1 MRAMSRR
8 QSRREKRE
16 ERILD
21 EVRERVIRE
30 SMNLKEEESIRQA
43 REAELEALK
52 EISDLPNKRIQE
64 IDREVRSG
72 FKNRKKRKWGIS
84 RKVLRRAVGWAIFF
98 GIVVAVIGISAVVR
112 GRREAQLEAQ
122 LAAEEAFRNLYE
134 AASEGNLQM
143 VKYLIDEGVPPDR
156 PGYGTSILHVAVIGN
171 HLEVVEYLL
180 EEGADVN
187 RTDSSGRNV
196 LYLAEE
202 RPNLAVRRAVAAAFA
217 EASPEG
223 SPVRELWSRGISY
236 SEQSFMREVDA
247 GSLATVRLFLQAD
260 EGEYAQDWERS
271 GLFGVVKTKDPAML
285 TEILENGNGLEPQ
298 WINSAFLQAAR
309 SGLIQM
315 MELLLAYGADV
326 DYQYGDYDF
335 TPLLA
340 VVLNRDIAGMEF
352 LLDRGADPNK
362 NGADDNITPLMMPF
376 QRYSQHLSRDDEKIE
391 IVRLLLQYGADIN
404 GTDRNGST
412 VLNYARNSGMRESV
426 RFIKDAGAE
435 IPFTEESF
443 RYLVKENDSR
453 NLQSFLEQG
462 IDPDL
467 EGFDYYEENM
477 TGLIWA
483 ARRGYQEVCRV
494 LLEAGADVHHE
505 TEDQGTAL
513 GEAYYEEHHDLC
525 RMLFQYGA
533 DTETMIRDT
542 TILMSAIDD
551 GDIEMIRVLL
561 EAGVEVG
568 QNVLNVI
575 KTNNFAW
582 NSDQREEIRKLIWRH
597 TGPSG

>member
-1 MRAMSRR
+1 MKCMSRKQSRR
-8 QSRREKRE
+8 QKRE
-16 ERILD
+16 EKILD

-30 SMNLKEEESIRQA
+30 SMNLKEKESIREA
-43 REAELEALK
+43 RAAELEALK
-52 EISDLPNKRIQE
+52 EISDLPNRRIQE

-72 FKNRKKRKWGIS
+72 FKKKRIPGKS
-84 RKVLRRAVGWAIFF
+84 RKVLRKVVGWAIFF
-98 GIVVAVIGISAVVR
+98 GIVAAVIGISVVVR
-112 GRREAQLEAQ
+112 GRREAQFEAQ
-122 LAAEEAFRNLYE
+122 LAADEAFRNLYE
-134 AASEGNLQM
+134 AAGEGNLQM

-171 HLEVVEYLL
+171 HLDIVEYLL
-180 EEGADVN
+180 EEGADIN
-187 RTDSSGRNV
+187 RTDSNGRNV

-202 RPNLAVRRAVAAAFA
+202 RPNLAVRRVVAAAFA

-236 SEQSFMREVDA
+236 SEQSFMLEVDA
-247 GSLATVRLFLQAD
+247 GSLATVGLFLQAD
-260 EGEYAQDWERS
+260 EGEYAQDWEWS
-271 GLFGVVKTKDPAML
+271 GLFGVAKTEDLAML
-285 TEILENGNGLEPQ
+285 TEILENGKGLEPE
-298 WINSAFLQAAR
+298 WISSVFLQAAR
-309 SGLIQM
+309 GGSIEM
-315 MELLLAYGADV
+315 MELLLAHGADI
-326 DYQYGDYDF
+326 DYQHGDYDF

-340 VVLNRDIAGMEF
+340 VVLNRDTAGMKF

-362 NGADDNITPLMMPF
+362 SGADDNITPLMMPF

-404 GTDRNGST
+404 GEDRDGRT

-426 RFIKDAGAE
+426 RFIKDAGVE

-453 NLQSFLEQG
+453 NLQLFLEQG

-483 ARRGYQEVCRV
+483 ARKGYQEVCRV

-513 GEAYYEEHHDLC
+513 GEAYYEEHYNLC

-561 EAGVEVG
+561 EAGVKVG
-568 QNVLNVI
+568 QSVLDVV
-575 KTNNFAW
+575 KTNSFAW
-582 NSDQREEIRKLIWRH
+582 NSDQREQIRKLIWRY
-597 TGPSG
+597 TEPSG

>member
-1 MRAMSRR
+1 MSRKHASR
-8 QSRREKRE
+8 QKRE
-16 ERILD
+16 EKILD

-30 SMNLKEEESIRQA
+30 SMNIKEKKSIRQA

-72 FKNRKKRKWGIS
+72 FTRKKRRLTIS
-84 RKVLRRAVGWAIFF
+84 RKTLKKVVRWAIFF
-98 GIVVAVIGISAVVR
+98 GIVAAIIGISAVVR

-122 LAAEEAFRNLYE
+122 VAAEEAIRNLYE

-143 VKYLIDEGVPPDR
+143 VQYLIDEGVPSDLPD
-156 PGYGTSILHVAVIGN
+156 YGTSLLHAAVIGS
-171 HLEVVEYLL
+171 HLDVVEYLL
-180 EEGADVN
+180 EEGVDIN
-187 RTDSSGRNV
+187 RTDSNGHNV

-202 RPNLAVRRAVAAAFA
+202 RPNLAVRRVVAAAFA

-223 SPVRELWSRGISY
+223 GPVRELWSRGISY

-271 GLFGVVKTKDPAML
+271 GLFGVVKTEDLAML

-315 MELLLAYGADV
+315 MELLLADGADI
-326 DYQYGDYDF
+326 DYKYGDYDF

-376 QRYSQHLSRDDEKIE
+376 QRYSQHLSRDEEKIE

-404 GTDRNGST
+404 GEDRDGRT

-505 TEDQGTAL
+505 TEDQNTAL
-513 GEAYYEEHHDLC
+513 GEAYYEEHYDLC
-525 RMLFQYGA
+525 RMLFQYRA

-551 GDIEMIRVLL
+551 GNIEMIRVLL

-575 KTNNFAW
+575 KTNSFAW